1 MFGRPS
7 SPPLITPGSHPT
19 REKRFY
25 SGRLRSVI
33 IFCQGFATPD
43 AAGSSD
49 QLDDVPTAARAATP
63 SFLLLR
69 LPILILRCPP
79 SNYRGLSSVEVC
91 EPPASGA
98 MDVAW
103 TWRELPAMSAARN
116 GCGGCV
122 MSDGCFAVLGE
133 TDATCEPFSSC
144 EALVVGHDEHWEV
157 LPLMHEAKSF
167 IFACAAV
174 AECIIVA
181 GGYGRTPN
189 GMGHLRLGE
198 VFYEVL
204 GRWLQLPC
212 DLPYKGGLRAMGSA
226 LL

>member
-1 MFGRPS
+1 
-7 SPPLITPGSHPT
+7 
-19 REKRFY
+19 
-25 SGRLRSVI
+25 
-33 IFCQGFATPD
+33 
-43 AAGSSD
+43 
-49 QLDDVPTAARAATP
+49 
-63 SFLLLR
+63 
-69 LPILILRCPP
+69 
-79 SNYRGLSSVEVC
+79 
-91 EPPASGA
+91 
-98 MDVAW
+98 
-103 TWRELPAMSAARN
+103 
-116 GCGGCV
+116 